1 MPARL
6 AIRAALWGVKLR
18 RQRAAHFAAVLAVLT
33 FCTGLT
39 QAQTLITPQAS
50 GFEENSQIAAV
61 FAKNQIQGSIAI
73 LDVSQQRLIG
83 HNNER
88 AATRF
93 IPAST
98 FKVASSLIGLS
109 TKAVSSVDEVFYHY
123 DGQPVYLASWAHDM
137 GLREAL
143 RVSNVPAYQQLA
155 KKIGLSA
162 MQSDVSQLNYGNA
175 DIGQQVDQF
184 WLKGPLKISP
194 IEQSQFLARLAQKQL
209 PLPKSAQSAVREI
222 MQLESGKGWTLFG
235 KTGLYRDSPS
245 DIGWFVGWLE
255 EDGKIYSFALN
266 IDQAKT
272 QPLSQRI
279 QLSKDSLQAL
289 GLMKN

>member
-6 AIRAALWGVKLR
+6 AIRATLWGVKLR
-18 RQRAAHFAAVLAVLT
+18 RQSAAHFAALVAALT
-33 FCTGLT
+33 LCTGLA

-50 GFEENSQIAAV
+50 GFEENSQIAAI
-61 FAKNQIQGSIAI
+61 FAKQQIQGSIVI
-73 LDVSQQRLIG
+73 FDVSQQRRIG
-83 HNNER
+83 HNYAR

-93 IPAST
+93 FPAST
-98 FKVASSLIGLS
+98 FKIANSLIGLS
-109 TKAVSSVDEVFYHY
+109 RKAVSSVDEVFYHY

-162 MQSDVSQLNYGNA
+162 MQSDVGKLNYGNA
-175 DIGQQVDQF
+175 DIGSQVEQF

-194 IEQSQFLARLAQKQL
+194 IEQSQFLARLAQTQL
-209 PLPKSAQSAVREI
+209 PLPQSAQIAVRDI
-222 MQLESGKGWTLFG
+222 MQLESGKGWTLYG
-235 KTGLYRDSPS
+235 KTGLYRASPA

-255 EDGKIYSFALN
+255 QDGKIYSFALN
-266 IDQAKT
+266 MDQAKET
-272 QPLSQRI
+272 PLSQRI

>member
-1 MPARL
+1 MRN
-6 AIRAALWGVKLR
+6 IF
-18 RQRAAHFAAVLAVLT
+18 FAAMLLS
-33 FCTGLT
+33 TGLA

-50 GFEENSQIAAV
+50 GFEENSQIAAI

-83 HNNER
+83 HNNQR

-98 FKVASSLIGLS
+98 FKIANSLIGLS
-109 TKAVSSVDEVFYHY
+109 SKAVSSVDEVFYHY

-143 RVSNVPAYQQLA
+143 RVSNVPAYQLLA

-209 PLPKSAQSAVREI
+209 PLPKSAQSAVRDI
-222 MQLESGKGWTLFG
+222 MQLESGKGWTLYG

>member
-1 MPARL
+1 MSARL
-6 AIRAALWGVKLR
+6 PIRATLWGVKLR
-18 RQRAAHFAAVLAVLT
+18 RPSAAHFAALLAALT
-33 FCTGLT
+33 LCAGLA

-61 FAKNQIQGSIAI
+61 FAKAQIQGSIAI
-73 LDVSQQRLIG
+73 FDVSQQRLMG
-83 HNNER
+83 HNYAR

-98 FKVASSLIGLS
+98 FKIANSLIGLS
-109 TKAVSSVDEVFYHY
+109 RKAVSSVDEVFYHY

-137 GLREAL
+137 SLRDAL

-162 MQSDVSQLNYGNA
+162 MQSEVSKLNYGNA
-175 DIGQQVDQF
+175 DIGSQVDQF

-194 IEQSQFLARLAQKQL
+194 IEQSQFLARLAQTQL
-209 PLPKSAQSAVREI
+209 PLPQSAQIAVRDI
-222 MQLESGKGWTLFG
+222 MQLEAGNGWTLYG
-235 KTGLYRDSPS
+235 KTGLYRASPS

-255 EDGKIYSFALN
+255 ENGKIYSFALN
-266 IDQAKT
+266 MDQAKET
-272 QPLSQRI
+272 PLSQRI

-289 GLMKN
+289 GLMKK